1 MKEVCMFKDRFEAG
15 EKLAG
20 ALSEY
25 KNRKDVL
32 ILAIPRGAL
41 QIGEVLH
48 RELGAPL
55 DVILTKKIPHP
66 MSDEYGIGAVGLGG
80 EYFVDPSAVEGISAE
95 YIEGQRERLAKLLEE
110 RYAKY
115 HGEWKF
121 PSLKGKTVI
130 LVDDGVAT
138 GSTMLA
144 AIHVVRKMGA
154 KRIVAAVPV
163 SPPEPL
169 IRIKEEADEVV
180 CLLSTAEFYAIGQ
193 FYREFPQLEDGEAIE
208 ILKKC
213 REK

>member
-1 MKEVCMFKDRFEAG
+1 MFQDRFEAG
-15 EKLAG
+15 KKLAE

-25 KNRKDVL
+25 KGKKNVL

-48 RELGAPL
+48 KELGAPL

-66 MSDEYGIGAVGLGG
+66 MSDEYAIGAVGLGG
-80 EYFVDPSAVEGISAE
+80 EYFVDPEAAEGISAE
-95 YIEGQRERLAKLLEE
+95 YIETQRARLAKLLEE
-110 RYAKY
+110 RYRKY

-121 PSLKGKTVI
+121 PSLKGKIVL
-130 LVDDGVAT
+130 LVDDGIAT

-154 KRIVAAVPV
+154 KKIVVAVPV

-169 IRIKEEADEVV
+169 FRIKGEADEVV
-180 CLLSTAEFYAIGQ
+180 CLLTTADFFAIGQ
-193 FYREFPQLEDGEAIE
+193 FYSEFPQLEDEEAIE
-208 ILKKC
+208 ILRKC
-213 REK
+213 RGK